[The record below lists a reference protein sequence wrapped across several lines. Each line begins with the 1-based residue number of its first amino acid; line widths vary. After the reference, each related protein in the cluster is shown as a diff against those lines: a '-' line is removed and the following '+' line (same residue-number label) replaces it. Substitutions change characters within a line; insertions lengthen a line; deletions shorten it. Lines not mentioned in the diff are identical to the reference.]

1 MDTVQYNLSVQT
13 SYFNDDMYHF
23 NVDFVVVRK
32 AYLKPLNKSISS
44 QHLTEQASERFVA
57 RQTIVFKHINIPV
70 I

>member
-1 MDTVQYNLSVQT
+1 
-13 SYFNDDMYHF
+13 MYHF
-23 NVDFVVVRK
+23 NVDFVVITK